1 MNQNFFQKGNYFL
14 IPLRDE
20 NDQPIILRLSGK
32 KFNIYEHTHGK
43 DRSYSLGIDLFE
55 PNLSEE
61 DFLGPISDLEK
72 EIQNLALEN
81 KPAIKEI
88 HPKFADFKKDDFHLI
103 KKDRSNKSK
112 IFAKIPFKNDK
123 IIPTFWERIQW
134 GENQKPKKM
143 KSNPLELIDMDL
155 HGDVIVEVRQI
166 FCSNIKSIT
175 CVVKE
180 ALFWEIEKPQSFF
193 DEGESLS
200 SDEEED

>member
-1 MNQNFFQKGNYFL
+1 M
-14 IPLRDE
+14 
-20 NDQPIILRLSGK
+20 
-32 KFNIYEHTHGK
+32 
-43 DRSYSLGIDLFE
+43 
-55 PNLSEE
+55 
-61 DFLGPISDLEK
+61 GPISDLERK
-72 EIQNLALEN
+72 IQNLALEN

-103 KKDRSNKSK
+103 KKDRSNKNK
-112 IFAKIPFKNDK
+112 IYAKIPFKNDK

-134 GENQKPKKM
+134 GENQKPKNM
-143 KSNPLELIDMDL
+143 KTNPLELIDMNL
-155 HGDVIVEVRQI
+155 YGDVIVEVRQI

-193 DEGESLS
+193 DEYEESMKS